1 MAELAV
7 EAAVLAAL
15 VLEAELAVEVKEVAA
30 VPAVEAAALVP
41 EAELAVE
48 VKEVVPVLGL
58 EAEPAV
64 EVKEMVQDLDPKAA
78 LVLEAAKVALAEVAL
93 VNLAA
98 RALAEAQERVPRTVP
113 PQNN

>member
-1 MAELAV
+1 MEMAARRLEPGMKEAAAVPVDRAV
-7 EAAVLAAL
+7 EAAVL
-15 VLEAELAVEVKEVAA
+15 
-30 VPAVEAAALVP
+30 AALVP

-64 EVKEMVQDLDPKAA
+64 EVKEVVQDLDPKAA

-98 RALAEAQERVPRTVP
+98 RALAEAQERALERLA

>member
-1 MAELAV
+1 METAARRLAAGMKEAAAVPVDRAV
-7 EAAVLAAL
+7 EAAVL
-15 VLEAELAVEVKEVAA
+15 
-30 VPAVEAAALVP
+30 AALVP

-64 EVKEMVQDLDPKAA
+64 EVKEVVQDLDPKAA

-98 RALAEAQERVPRTVP
+98 RALAEAQERALKRLA

>member
-1 MAELAV
+1 MKEAAAVPAALAV
-7 EAAVLAAL
+7 EAAAPVALDLEAALAEMKGVVLA
-15 VLEAELAVEVKEVAA
+15 LEMK
-30 VPAVEAAALVP
+30 
-41 EAELAVE
+41 
-48 VKEVVPVLGL
+48 

-64 EVKEMVQDLDPKAA
+64 EVKEVVQDLDPKAA

-98 RALAEAQERVPRTVP
+98 RVLAEAQERALERLA

>member
-1 MAELAV
+1 M

-15 VLEAELAVEVKEVAA
+15 VLEAELAVEVKEV
-30 VPAVEAAALVP
+30 VR
-41 EAELAVE
+41 
-48 VKEVVPVLGL
+48 
-58 EAEPAV
+58 
-64 EVKEMVQDLDPKAA
+64 DLDPKAA

-98 RALAEAQERVPRTVP
+98 RVLAEAQERALERLA

>member
-1 MAELAV
+1 MKEAAAVPVALAV
-7 EAAVLAAL
+7 EAAA
-15 VLEAELAVEVKEVAA
+15 
-30 VPAVEAAALVP
+30 PAALVP

-64 EVKEMVQDLDPKAA
+64 EVKEVVQDLDPKAA